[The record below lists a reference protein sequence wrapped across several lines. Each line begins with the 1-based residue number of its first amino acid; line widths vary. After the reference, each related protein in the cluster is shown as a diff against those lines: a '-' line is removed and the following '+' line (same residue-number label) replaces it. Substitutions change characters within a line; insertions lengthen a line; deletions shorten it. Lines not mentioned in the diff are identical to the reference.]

1 MREMAE
7 AQRQVMLRFLGEA
20 APDRP
25 ELADA
30 VAEELAPAL
39 PQATVAPRISMKP
52 SAPPSVNPSSTPSA
66 RPGAPS
72 VRPGPASRRVARS
85 TRPPPAPPP
94 AHLSAIEAL
103 IATVSERTGYPLE
116 MLDPELDLEADL
128 GIDSIK
134 RIEILGQMRDRLGL
148 GTMTDAARSD
158 ALEELAKFKTLR
170 KIADWL
176 EARAPKAALHADA
189 AGNGKATIEVVPS
202 ERAPVTLASP
212 LTKAPASVT
221 RYVLE
226 ANPVPAAVANCVRVE
241 GRTFAMMP
249 DRLGVSVKLAEILR
263 AAGARVRVLAAG
275 EEVGEVDGLLHLE
288 SLDPQSH
295 DSVRT
300 LFANVQAAVRGNAL
314 WVVATTG
321 LGGQFG
327 MAARSSNV
335 ASPGGVSGLLK
346 SLAKERP
353 QLRVRAIDLHPGED
367 PAQLAAHVYAEL
379 LADDQRVEVG
389 YAAGVRHALQV
400 ETRALVAGP
409 ELSLDDRSVVLV
421 TGGARGITA
430 EVAVALARRFHC
442 RFELVGRSALGEEE
456 DAELARAR
464 DATAIRRL
472 LLERANGAGPVSP
485 ANIERACRVVLGS
498 REVQGTLA
506 RIREAGG
513 QAVYHAADVRDAAA
527 FGAIIDGVYQRQ
539 GRIDGVI
546 HGAGVIED
554 RLIAEK
560 TKESFDRV
568 FDTKV
573 TSALTL
579 GKKLRD
585 DVRFVA
591 FFSSV
596 SGAFGN
602 RGQVDYAAANDALD
616 KLALQLSERQAGSG
630 GAPIRVLSV
639 NWGPWGGVGMVS
651 PELEREYSRRGVE
664 TIAPEQGADRF
675 VDELCRGTDV
685 QVILAAN
692 TLAGFV

>member
-1 MREMAE
+1 
-7 AQRQVMLRFLGEA
+7 
-20 APDRP
+20 
-25 ELADA
+25 
-30 VAEELAPAL
+30 
-39 PQATVAPRISMKP
+39 
-52 SAPPSVNPSSTPSA
+52 
-66 RPGAPS
+66 
-72 VRPGPASRRVARS
+72 
-85 TRPPPAPPP
+85 
-94 AHLSAIEAL
+94 
-103 IATVSERTGYPLE
+103 VSERTGYPLE

-134 RIEILGQMRDRLGL
+134 RIEILGQLRDRLGL

-176 EARAPKAALHADA
+176 DARVPRASGVQITGIPEAPKTEPQMSAAVPVA
-189 AGNGKATIEVVPS
+189 VPS
-202 ERAPVTLASP
+202 EPSPVTLASP
-212 LTKAPASVT
+212 PTKPAASVT

-241 GRTFAMMP
+241 GRSFAVVP
-249 DRLGVSVKLAEILR
+249 DRHGVALKLAEILR
-263 AAGARVRVLAAG
+263 AGGAKVRMLTPG
-275 EEVGEVDGLLHLE
+275 EELGEIDGLLHLE
-288 SLDPQSH
+288 SLDPESH
-295 DSVRT
+295 ESVRT
-300 LFANVQAAVRGNAL
+300 LFANAQAAVRGNAT
-314 WVVATTG
+314 WIVATTG

-353 QLRVRAIDLHPGED
+353 QLRVRAVDLHPGED
-367 PAQLAAHVYAEL
+367 PAQLAAHVYSEL

-400 ETRALVAGP
+400 ETRALSAGP
-409 ELSLDDRSVVLV
+409 ELKLDPGSVVLV

-442 RFELVGRSALGEEE
+442 RLELVGRSALGEEE
-456 DAELARAR
+456 DTELARAA
-464 DATAIRRL
+464 DATAVRRL
-472 LLERANGAGPVSP
+472 LLERANGAGPVTP
-485 ANIERACRVVLGS
+485 AAIERACRAVLGS
-498 REVQGTLA
+498 REIHRTLA

-513 QAVYHAADVRDAAA
+513 RAAYHAVDVRDAAA
-527 FGAIIDGVYQRQ
+527 FGAHIDDVYARH

-554 RLIAEK
+554 RLLADK

-573 TSALTL
+573 SSALTL

-616 KLALQLSERQAGSG
+616 KLALQLSQRLAGP
-630 GAPIRVLSV
+630 GAEGKAPRVLTV

-651 PELEREYSRRGVE
+651 PELEREYARRGVA
-664 TIAPEQGADRF
+664 TIAPELGADRF
-675 VDELCRGTDV
+675 VDELCRGTDA